1 MENAQNIMKEII
13 WQNTKK
19 YQQQQDFAQECMHI
33 YQKVMMSF
41 GSFRI
46 IIIRSGES

>member
-33 YQKVMMSF
+33 SKSDDEFWLLSHYYYY
-41 GSFRI
+41 
-46 IIIRSGES
+46 